1 MIEEMPN
8 KVRSTRVDEAPA
20 CFHLSAI
27 QPPAI
32 SPTKPEK
39 NMMNTAPPICLM
51 SKPCT
56 FDR

>member
-1 MIEEMPN
+1 MTEATPN
-8 KVRSTRVDEAPA
+8 SVRSTRLCEAPA
-20 CFHLSAI
+20 AFHLSAI
-27 QPPAI
+27 QPPTI

-56 FDR
+56 LDR